1 MTIWQALGFVLAV
14 TVPIVYFGTKLVERL
29 DSLIQLEQAAA
40 DRQREIALTL
50 MRIEEI
56 NDKRK

>member
-1 MTIWQALGFVLAV
+1 MTIWQATGFFLAV